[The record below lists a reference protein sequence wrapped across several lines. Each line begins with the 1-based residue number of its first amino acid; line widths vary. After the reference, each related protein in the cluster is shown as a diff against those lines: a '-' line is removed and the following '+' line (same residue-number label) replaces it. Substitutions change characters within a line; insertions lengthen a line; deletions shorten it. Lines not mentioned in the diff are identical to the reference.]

1 MVLCA
6 TEHTLQADVVF
17 VVEGTAVNG
26 AYINDLKTNYI
37 IPSLEYFSQGN
48 SEEINYLSES
58 ANSLY
63 GIVIYQ
69 AADCLPH
76 PSTDTIGPFSSS
88 GKVLSA
94 FERLELIGGKGE
106 SHANIAEGLATAL
119 QCFEELQQKRDTS
132 STAQQHCI
140 LVCNSPPYLL
150 PVMESHVYSGK
161 TAEQLAAVLQER
173 GINLSIISP
182 RKIPSLYKLFEKAGG
197 DLSASQTKN
206 YAKDPRHLVLL
217 KGFSLKERPISPPP
231 GNIAPTTAL
240 PLPSLPSPVANIDSP
255 MSSLTSQSNQNIVGT
270 GVTGGVGVQSNVG
283 QSNVYRPP
291 NPQGIVQLP
300 NHTQGMVNA
309 GMVSAARG
317 GMIGNP
323 QFSNQS
329 MQAPPGYHAAT
340 GVTGPGRPQSRWP
353 SMLPPQTQPRATQG
367 SALIAQ
373 LTQPPSSI
381 AAGVNQFGQI
391 GTNATMNAA
400 QQQQQLRINML
411 GNQPGQQNIQTSV
424 PQNVQTS
431 GVNQTTGIVSTCIPQ
446 HSPSNQS
453 QIVPPNQVVTS
464 QPQTSVV
471 CQPNQRERNTI
482 WQGLLEWIEKPKNS
496 SDPQK
501 VTRHVPCQVSANTKD
516 GEPELKADNWPS
528 KLIMQLMPKQL
539 IGNIGGVYL
548 KNSKSVLFHPQ
559 SCEGL
564 ESLTKVMS
572 SGFAG
577 CVHFTSVP
585 NSNACDI
592 KVLILLYTAEKRA
605 YLGFIPNDQAA
616 FVDRLR
622 KVIQQQKSTQMLR
635 QGQSVTGP
643 ATLNPQA
650 VVQSQLGGNV
660 GTPPQLSVPNTS
672 QTTTPPQSL
681 MMSQTNTIAMGGGQ
695 ITQNI
700 VSASSPSGAG
710 ISGVLGQNIP
720 TSMQPRLRMQ
730 GIQQSSSPQ
739 VNAPGNNTPTMAPG
753 MMGVPLQRAPFD
765 NNLEAA
771 RQQNLEKINQLKQ
784 TLEAAQQQEQ
794 QYKSQLERIS
804 HMKTSQLQ
812 EALQIAQQQEMQ
824 YKMLDQQR
832 MAANQGG
839 PQGPNAQ
846 QQQQQQQQQR
856 LMRPMMNNN
865 NPGLRHLLQQQPQY
879 RQQLMNMQSGIG
891 NAGPRPQM
899 GQQMQN
905 NPAANSQ
912 QPFDDVGNFD
922 FM

>member
-1 MVLCA
+1 MVLGT
-6 TEHTLQADVVF
+6 TELTLQADVIF

-37 IPSLEYFSQGN
+37 IPSLEYFSRGN
-48 SEEINYLSES
+48 LEETNYLSES

-88 GKVLSA
+88 GKVLNA

-119 QCFEELQQKRDTS
+119 QCFEEMQQKRDATS
-132 STAQQHCI
+132 NTQQHCI
-140 LVCNSPPYLL
+140 LVCNSPPYSL
-150 PVMESHVYSGK
+150 PVLESHTYSGK
-161 TAEQLAAVLQER
+161 TAEQLATILQER
-173 GINLSIISP
+173 GIYLSIISP

-197 DLSASQTKN
+197 DLSTSQTKN

-231 GNIAPTTAL
+231 GNLPNSTQISTTAL

-255 MSSLTSQSNQNIVGT
+255 ITLTSQSNQNLMGNS
-270 GVTGGVGVQSNVG
+270 GTGGVGVQSNVG
-283 QSNVYRPP
+283 QTYRPP
-291 NPQGIVQLP
+291 NPQGIIQLP
-300 NHTQGMVNA
+300 NHTQGMVNV
-309 GMVSAARG
+309 GMVNAARG
-317 GMIGNP
+317 GMIGNT
-323 QFSNQS
+323 QFPNPSI
-329 MQAPPGYHAAT
+329 QAPPGYHTA
-340 GVTGPGRPQSRWP
+340 TGPGRPQNRWP
-353 SMLPPQTQPRATQG
+353 TMLPPQSQQRPQFITQGQQQVNTTQG

-381 AAGVNQFGQI
+381 SAGVNQFAQI
-391 GTNATMNAA
+391 GTNASMNA
-400 QQQQQLRINML
+400 QQQQQLRMNML
-411 GNQPGQQNIQTSV
+411 GNQAAQQNVQTSL
-424 PQNVQTS
+424 PQNVQTT
-431 GVNQTTGIVSTCIPQ
+431 GINQTTGIVSTGLPQ
-446 HSPSNQS
+446 PSPISQTSNSS

-464 QPQTSVV
+464 QSQSTVGS
-471 CQPNQRERNTI
+471 QPNQSVGLGRERHTI

-496 SDPQK
+496 SDSQK
-501 VTRHVPCQVSANTKD
+501 ITRHVPCQVSANTKD
-516 GEPELKADNWPS
+516 GEPELKTDGWPS

-539 IGNIGGVYL
+539 IGNIGGAYL

-559 SCEGL
+559 NCEAL

-585 NSNACDI
+585 NPNACDI

-635 QGQSVTGP
+635 QGGSI
-643 ATLNPQA
+643 
-650 VVQSQLGGNV
+650 
-660 GTPPQLSVPNTS
+660 GTPPQLPVSNTS
-672 QTTTPPQSL
+672 QTTTQQQSL
-681 MMSQTNTIAMGGGQ
+681 MMSQTNTMAMGGGQ

-700 VSASSPSGAG
+700 
-710 ISGVLGQNIP
+710 
-720 TSMQPRLRMQ
+720 
-730 GIQQSSSPQ
+730 GIQQTSNPQ
-739 VNAPGNNTPTMAPG
+739 VNQSGGNTSTMSPG
-753 MMGVPLQRAPFD
+753 MIVPLQRPPFD
-765 NNLEAA
+765 NTLEAA
-771 RQQNLEKINQLKQ
+771 RQQNLDKINQLKQ

-804 HMKTSQLQ
+804 HMKTQQLQ

-839 PQGPNAQ
+839 PQGPNPH
-846 QQQQQQQQQR
+846 QQQQQR
-856 LMRPMMNNN
+856 MMRPMMGAN

-879 RQQLMNMQSGIG
+879 RQQLMGMQGSIG
-891 NAGPRPQM
+891 GSGPRPQM

-905 NPAANSQ
+905 APGGNSQ